1 MAKRVPALLVLC
13 LLVNFGF
20 AKDKAKNTLPAY
32 VLQAHTVAVIIDPNA
47 GISIDDP
54 RANQL
59 AQKDVEAA
67 FLKWGRFEPVSE
79 PKTADL
85 IVVVRKG
92 KSRLMDETL
101 PDPRQ
106 NNGIN
111 PPVNRGGSVGPPR
124 GSQPGMSSDPG
135 LGPSQQGPRSPTE
148 MGEAEDT
155 FAVFKG
161 GENPQYATPVWTYSA
176 RDSLNSQGTP
186 AVAAFKRAVAAADK
200 AADKAA
206 AEKH

>member
-1 MAKRVPALLVLC
+1 MAKRVPALLVLS
-13 LLVNFGF
+13 LLVTFGF
-20 AKDKAKNTLPAY
+20 AKDKTKNILPAY
-32 VLQAHTVAVIIDPNA
+32 VLQAHTVAVIIDPKA
-47 GISIDDP
+47 GISIEDP
-54 RANQL
+54 RANQV

-85 IVVVRKG
+85 IVMVRKG
-92 KSRLMDETL
+92 NSRLMDEPL

-106 NNGIN
+106 NNGISPSN
-111 PPVNRGGSVGPPR
+111 PSNRGGSIGPPR
-124 GSQPGMSSDPG
+124 GSQPDLPGDSG
-135 LGPSQQGPRSPTE
+135 LGPSQQGPRSSTE
-148 MGEAEDT
+148 MGDAVDS

-161 GENPQYATPVWTYSA
+161 GENPLYATPVWTYSA
-176 RDSLNSQGTP
+176 RDGLSPQATP

-200 AADKAA
+200 AA

>member
-1 MAKRVPALLVLC
+1 MAKRVPALFLLS
-13 LLVNFGF
+13 LLVTFGF
-20 AKDKAKNTLPAY
+20 AKDKTKNTLPAY
-32 VLQAHTVAVIIDPNA
+32 VLEAHTVAVIIDPKA

-54 RANQL
+54 RANQA

-79 PKTADL
+79 TKTADL

-92 KSRLMDETL
+92 NSRLMDETL
-101 PDPRQ
+101 PDPQQ

-111 PPVNRGGSVGPPR
+111 PSNRGGSGGPPR
-124 GSQPGMSSDPG
+124 GSQPDLPGEPG
-135 LGPSQQGPRSPTE
+135 LGSSQQGPRSSTE
-148 MGEAEDT
+148 IGEGEDS

-161 GENPQYATPVWTYSA
+161 GENPLYATPVWTYSA
-176 RDSLNSQGTP
+176 RDSLSSQGTP
-186 AVAAFKRAVAAADK
+186 AVAAFKRAVSAADK

>member
-1 MAKRVPALLVLC
+1 MAKRVPALFVMS
-13 LLVNFGF
+13 LLVAFGF

-32 VLQAHTVAVIIDPNA
+32 VLQAHTVAVIIDPKA

-54 RANQL
+54 RANQA

-79 PKTADL
+79 PKDADL
-85 IVVVRKG
+85 LVVVRKG
-92 KSRLMDETL
+92 NSRLMDETL

-111 PPVNRGGSVGPPR
+111 PSNRGGSVGPPR
-124 GSQPGMSSDPG
+124 GSQPDFPGEPG
-135 LGPSQQGPRSPTE
+135 LGPSQQGPHSPTE
-148 MGEAEDT
+148 MEYAEDS

-161 GENPQYATPVWTYSA
+161 GENPLYATPVWTYSA
-176 RDSLNSQGTP
+176 RDGLSSQAAP

-200 AADKAA
+200 AAEKAA
-206 AEKH
+206 TEKH